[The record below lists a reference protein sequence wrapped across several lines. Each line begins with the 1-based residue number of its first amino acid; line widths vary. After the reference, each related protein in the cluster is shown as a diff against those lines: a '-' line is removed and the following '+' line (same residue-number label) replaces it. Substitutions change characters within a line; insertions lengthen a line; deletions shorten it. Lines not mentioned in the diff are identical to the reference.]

1 MSEKID
7 EVGHEHKH
15 EHNHNHAGHSHLHD
29 MSEIKGRNLIAVI
42 LLNFIITAAEIIGG
56 VIAGSLSLISD
67 ALHNFSDG
75 VSVIISYFA
84 FLITKKKNDNK
95 KTFGYKRAEILA
107 AIINSS
113 VLIIISIYLFRE
125 AYLKLINPE
134 AVNGLYVIAVAV
146 VALIANTFS
155 VFLLEKGSQGDMN
168 IKSTYLHLL
177 SDALSSLAVII
188 GGAAI
193 YFFKAYWI
201 DPVLTILIGL
211 YVLKESYEILKK
223 AINILMQGV
232 PEGFNIEKIVK
243 DLKKIDLIE
252 DIHHVHLWS
261 LTEKDVH
268 FEAHANIKDIKI
280 SETKPIME
288 KIEHI
293 LDEHYGINHATIQFE
308 YKCCGGTEIINNE
321 SRGC

>member
-1 MSEKID
+1 MADCHEEGKH
-7 EVGHEHKH
+7 EEHK
-15 EHNHNHAGHSHLHD
+15 HLHD

-56 VIAGSLSLISD
+56 IIAGSLSLISD
-67 ALHNFSDG
+67 ALHNFSDAI
-75 VSVIISYFA
+75 SVIISYFA
-84 FLITKKKNDNK
+84 FMMTKKKNDER

-107 AIINSS
+107 AVINSS
-113 VLIIISIYLFRE
+113 VLIIISLYLFKE
-125 AYLKLINPE
+125 AYIKLIKPE
-134 AVNGLYVIAVAV
+134 AVNGLYVIAVAAI
-146 VALIANTFS
+146 ALIANIFS
-155 VFLLEKGSQGDMN
+155 VFLLEKGTHGDMN

-223 AINILMQGV
+223 AVNILMQGV
-232 PEGFNIEKIVK
+232 PEGFDVEKIVE
-243 DLKKIDLIE
+243 DLKKIELIE

-268 FEAHANIKDIKI
+268 FEAHANIKDIRI
-280 SETKPIME
+280 SETKPLLE

-308 YKCCGGTEIINNE
+308 YECCRGVDIIKV
-321 SRGC
+321 